1 MSFKGSFQ
9 KYTQSLL
16 NLIDYQQYLITVPYV
31 TPRKSVTMVV
41 CGITVGQQY
50 TQLKIINLLT
60 KSKKKMNIEEKQEV
74 SGTKNHL
81 LFLMSQFESKEQLQK
96 HLEDSLV
103 MEVTKRGYL
112 RERR

>member
-1 MSFKGSFQ
+1 
-9 KYTQSLL
+9 
-16 NLIDYQQYLITVPYV
+16 
-31 TPRKSVTMVV
+31 
-41 CGITVGQQY
+41 
-50 TQLKIINLLT
+50 
-60 KSKKKMNIEEKQEV
+60 MNIEEKQEV